1 MPSVQETIAFSVN
14 PIRVEKKHMTTLYR
28 IFPSIRR
35 MVLGAGLVLGSGLV
49 SGVVLAAEGMG
60 PEADKILRSMSAY
73 LGGLSAFSMNADI
86 DNEIVDLAGQK
97 LQFSSSAQFVIAR
110 PAKLHVHRHGAF
122 ADAEVIFD
130 GKTLTLNGKNANAY
144 WQVEGPKTIDEA
156 TRALGFETGHDIP
169 GSEFLD
175 ADPYAGLAS
184 NVLSS
189 DYLGTVYV
197 NGVECHYLAFRAA
210 QVDWQLWV
218 ATGDKPL
225 PMKYIITSKWVT
237 AAPQYSIRFR
247 NWDTDPGIEAE
258 QFSFSAPKGAR
269 KLDSIPV
276 DALGEIMAG
285 GDK

>member
-1 MPSVQETIAFSVN
+1 MRIKHLKVLA
-14 PIRVEKKHMTTLYR
+14 IRQA
-28 IFPSIRR
+28 
-35 MVLGAGLVLGSGLV
+35 VLGATIALGFG
-49 SGVVLAAEGMG
+49 LAAAPVMATEGID
-60 PEADKILRSMSAY
+60 PEADKILRSMSSY

-86 DNEIVDLAGQK
+86 DNEIVDLQGQK
-97 LQFSSSAQFVIAR
+97 LQFSSSAEFVIER
-110 PAKLHVHRHGAF
+110 PAGFHVHRQGAF
-122 ADAEVIFD
+122 ADAEFIFD
-130 GKTLTLNGKNANAY
+130 GKTVTLNGKNANAY
-144 WQVEGPKTIDEA
+144 LQVEGPKTIDEA
-156 TRALGFETGHDIP
+156 TRVLGFETGLDMP
-169 GSEFLD
+169 GVEFLD

-247 NWDTDPGIEAE
+247 NWDAAPGIEAE

-276 DALGEIMAG
+276 DALGEIMTG

>member
-1 MPSVQETIAFSVN
+1 MRI
-14 PIRVEKKHMTTLYR
+14 KHLKVLA
-28 IFPSIRR
+28 IRR
-35 MVLGAGLVLGSGLV
+35 AVLGATVALGFGLVV
-49 SGVVLAAEGMG
+49 APVMG
-60 PEADKILRSMSAY
+60 ADGIDPEADKILRSMSGY
-73 LGGLSAFSMNADI
+73 LGGLSTFSMSADI
-86 DNEIVDLAGQK
+86 DNEIVDLQGQK
-97 LQFSSSAQFVIAR
+97 LQFSSSAEFVIAR
-110 PAKLHVHRHGAF
+110 PAKFRVHRQGAF
-122 ADAEVIFD
+122 ADAEFIFD
-130 GKTLTLNGKNANAY
+130 GKTVTLNGKNANAY
-144 WQVEGPKTIDEA
+144 LQVEGPTTIDEA
-156 TRALGFETGHDIP
+156 TRALGFETGLDMP
-169 GSEFLD
+169 GIEFLD

-197 NGVECHYLAFRAA
+197 NGIECHYLAFRAA

-247 NWDTDPGIEAE
+247 NWDTDPGIEAD

-276 DALGEIMAG
+276 DALGEIMTG

>member
-1 MPSVQETIAFSVN
+1 MMKSLLTAPLAGLHHTI
-14 PIRVEKKHMTTLYR
+14 
-28 IFPSIRR
+28 PSIQRV
-35 MVLGAGLVLGSGLV
+35 VLGAGLVLVSGLL
-49 SGVVLAAEGMG
+49 SGATLAAEGIG

-73 LGGLSAFSMNADI
+73 LGGLSAFSMSADI
-86 DNEIVDLAGQK
+86 DNEIVDLEGQK
-97 LQFSSSAQFVIAR
+97 LQFSSSAKFVIVR
-110 PAKLHVHRHGAF
+110 PAKFHVQRKGAF
-122 ADAEVIFD
+122 ADAEFIFD
-130 GKTLTLNGKNANAY
+130 GKTLTLYGKNANAY
-144 WQVEGPKTIDEA
+144 LQIEGPKTIDEA
-156 TRALGFETGHDIP
+156 TRALGFEIGLDMP
-169 GSEFLD
+169 GVELLD
-175 ADPYAGLAS
+175 ADPHAGLVT

-197 NGVECHYLAFRAA
+197 NGVECHYLTFRAA

-247 NWDTDPGIEAE
+247 DWDTDPEIKAD
-258 QFSFSAPKGAR
+258 QFSFSAPMGAS

-276 DALGEIMAG
+276 NALGEIMTG